1 MNRRPAANAPA
12 FATRADRPEHRPE
25 VNPYRD
31 GHRSYG
37 PGLIPAEDAPAW
49 KGRWHENFGRSA
61 PIHLELGLGNGR
73 HLGARAAA
81 NPNLD
86 FVGLEIRYKRC
97 VVAAERA
104 REAGAE
110 GRVRVVRYS
119 WFSLGD
125 LFADGELA
133 GIHVYHPDP
142 WERGRQ
148 AKHRLIEP
156 GFVQA
161 AARLVAPGG
170 ELRLKTDFKGHFD
183 ALLKALPGTPWQVQG
198 SSLHV
203 ARDGAPWPDDIVTG
217 YQAKFNEKALP
228 VYAAWLRRGE

>member
-37 PGLIPAEDAPAW
+37 PGLIPAEEAPRW

-81 NPNLD
+81 NPGLD

-97 VVAAERA
+97 VVAADRA
-104 REAGAE
+104 REAEAE
-110 GRVRVVRYS
+110 SRVRVVRYS
-119 WFSLGD
+119 WFNLGD